1 MVSKMVEIF
10 CIILLLCVCLRPLL
24 LGYFVMFFYLNDGLL
39 FVCGTFR
46 IQEQLR
52 RIKRNEQKEKL
63 QPVKK
68 KKEKPPNNVS
78 GTVCS
83 QRLWL
88 KITDQINVK

>member
-1 MVSKMVEIF
+1 MIVVH
-10 CIILLLCVCLRPLL
+10 LNVLAVCACSRCFLVLFMWFTNL
-24 LGYFVMFFYLNDGLL
+24 STVFL
-39 FVCGTFR
+39 FVCGPFR

-78 GTVCS
+78 GTDCS
-83 QRLWL
+83 
-88 KITDQINVK
+88 

>member
-1 MVSKMVEIF
+1 MVMIVVHLNVLAVCACSRCFLVLFMFYQLIDGFLV
-10 CIILLLCVCLRPLL
+10 CVC
-24 LGYFVMFFYLNDGLL
+24 GNV
-39 FVCGTFR
+39 R

-78 GTVCS
+78 GTDYS
-83 QRLWL
+83 
-88 KITDQINVK
+88 

>member
-1 MVSKMVEIF
+1 M
-10 CIILLLCVCLRPLL
+10 CLQPLL
-24 LGYFVMFFYLNDGLL
+24 LGFVGALPTYGRL
-39 FVCGTFR
+39 FCLCLCGTVR

-78 GTVCS
+78 GTDFS
-83 QRLWL
+83 
-88 KITDQINVK
+88 

>member
-1 MVSKMVEIF
+1 MAAF
-10 CIILLLCVCLRPLL
+10 LCW
-24 LGYFVMFFYLNDGLL
+24 N
-39 FVCGTFR
+39 FR

-78 GTVCS
+78 ATVCCS
-83 QRLWL
+83 GYA
-88 KITDQINVK
+88 

>member
-1 MVSKMVEIF
+1 MIYKMLKISWSWFDFWSGVFEAGAFWFCSCFFNLTMVF
-10 CIILLLCVCLRPLL
+10 
-24 LGYFVMFFYLNDGLL
+24 
-39 FVCGTFR
+39 FVCGNFR

-83 QRLWL
+83 
-88 KITDQINVK
+88 

>member
-1 MVSKMVEIF
+1 M
-10 CIILLLCVCLRPLL
+10 CLRPLL
-24 LGYFVMFFYLNDGLL
+24 LVFFFHVFHLNDGLL
-39 FVCGTFR
+39 FVRGTFR

-83 QRLWL
+83 QRLCL